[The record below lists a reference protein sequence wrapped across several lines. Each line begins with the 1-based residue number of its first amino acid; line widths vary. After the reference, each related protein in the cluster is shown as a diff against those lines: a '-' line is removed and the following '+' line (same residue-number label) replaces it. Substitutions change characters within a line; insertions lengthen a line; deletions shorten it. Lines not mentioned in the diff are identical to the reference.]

1 MGDCQLNSAQ
11 RVDFKAKQREFVAY
25 IKDPFHNPIPVDVNP
40 QRMDTYRSLMFNN
53 VSGFLNSN
61 FPVLKEIL
69 TTEQWF
75 ELAQDFFARH
85 PCESPYFT
93 DIPEEFIAY
102 LQQERDREDD
112 YPFMLELAHYE
123 WVEMALSI
131 AKETLPVFMQP
142 LANLLQQPISLSPLA
157 WSLAYQYPVQKISPD
172 FLPLTPP
179 KQASYLI
186 VYRDWDDEVHFIQTT
201 LVTFRLLE
209 LLQAKPEGL
218 VENYLQQ
225 IATEMKVLDSDVLI
239 NQGLKIIQNLI
250 QKGIVFNSHPA

>member
-1 MGDCQLNSAQ
+1 
-11 RVDFKAKQREFVAY
+11 
-25 IKDPFHNPIPVDVNP
+25 
-40 QRMDTYRSLMFNN
+40 
-53 VSGFLNSN
+53 
-61 FPVLKEIL
+61 
-69 TTEQWF
+69 
-75 ELAQDFFARH
+75 
-85 PCESPYFT
+85 
-93 DIPEEFIAY
+93 
-102 LQQERDREDD
+102 
-112 YPFMLELAHYE
+112 
-123 WVEMALSI
+123 
-131 AKETLPVFMQP
+131 MQP